1 MGINLKY
8 FSPPEAEALIP
19 QLTEIFAAAY
29 GTKSLI
35 EEKVENWRRV
45 HKKLTPAEEAVIR
58 GQVDFLASQLE
69 TQLGQVTE
77 LGATPKDLDAGLVD
91 FPARIDGHEGF
102 LCWKLGEKKIK
113 YWHSLTDG
121 FKGRRPLP
129 GAGK

>member
-1 MGINLKY
+1 MKY
-8 FSPPEAEALIP
+8 FSTTEAEALIP
-19 QLTEIFAAAY
+19 KLTKIFSLAY

-91 FPARIDGHEGF
+91 FPARIEGQEGF

-113 YWHSLTDG
+113 YWHGLTDG
-121 FKGRRPLP
+121 FKGRKPLP
-129 GAGK
+129 GVAK